1 MVFKPLNQLRALFSR
16 GEAHAPV
23 FIIGCGR
30 SGTTALGTLL
40 AEHPAVTYLN
50 EPREIWASV
59 FPRSDIWS
67 GRAPARG
74 GRLVLTAEDTDDT
87 RSRRL
92 RRLFHAMTV
101 RSGRPLLVEKLP
113 INTFRLGLLHEVFPG
128 ARYIHLYRNGL
139 EVARSIEPLARAGR
153 WFGAGGYKWDR
164 LAEYAETRPET
175 RGLPVQCE
183 SPYLRGLLE
192 WRLSTSCAVDFLQG
206 LPGDRFVELSYRGF
220 TADPGGAVARLAA
233 FLGLEAGPPLVE
245 LARDTVSRRA
255 ASLDREPL
263 AGPER
268 EIGGPLLPLSMDGDR
283 SGLAPGRRNE
293 GGGSR

>member
-1 MVFKPLNQLRALFSR
+1 MVKPLNELQAIFSR
-16 GEAHAPV
+16 GEVHDPV

-40 AEHPAVTYLN
+40 AAHPAVTYLN
-50 EPREIWASV
+50 EPRDTWARV

-67 GRAPARG
+67 DRAPARG
-74 GRLVLTAEDTDDT
+74 GRLVLTADDTDDL

-92 RRLFHAMTV
+92 RRIFHAMTV
-101 RSGRPLLVEKLP
+101 RRGRPLLVEKLP
-113 INTFRLGLLHEVFPG
+113 INTFRLGLIHEVFPG

-164 LAEYAETRPET
+164 LAEFAEGQPDTRC
-175 RGLPVQCE
+175 LPSRCDT
-183 SPYLRGLLE
+183 PFLRGLLE
-192 WRLSTSCAVDFLQG
+192 WRLSTRCAVDFLAA
-206 LPGDRFVELSYRGF
+206 LPGAHFGELSYRRF
-220 TADPGGAVARLAA
+220 TADPGAAVARLAA
-233 FLGLEAGPPLVE
+233 FLGLAAGPELIE

-255 ASLDREPL
+255 ASLDGEPL
-263 AGPER
+263 TERER

-283 SGLAPGRRNE
+283 SGLVSGRLEDGDGDR
-293 GGGSR
+293 

>member
-1 MVFKPLNQLRALFSR
+1 MVFNPLNELRALFSR
-16 GEAHAPV
+16 GEVHAPV

-50 EPREIWASV
+50 EPRDTWARV

-67 GRAPARG
+67 DRAPARG
-74 GRLVLTAEDTDDT
+74 GRLVLTAGDTDDA
-87 RSRRL
+87 RGRRL

-101 RSGRPLLVEKLP
+101 RSGGPLLVEKLP
-113 INTFRLGLLHEVFPG
+113 INTFRLGLIREIFPG

-164 LAEYAETRPET
+164 LVEYADGRPDT
-175 RGLPVQCE
+175 RGLPARCV
-183 SPYLRGLLE
+183 SPFHRGLLE
-192 WRLSTSCAVDFLQG
+192 WRLSTRCAVDFLDG
-206 LPGDRFVELSYRGF
+206 LPGERFVELSYREF
-220 TADPGGAVARLAA
+220 TADPGGAIVRLAA
-233 FLGLEAGPPLVE
+233 FLDLDAGPPLVG
-245 LARDTVSRRA
+245 LAHDRVSRRA

-263 AGPER
+263 NEPER
-268 EIGGPLLPLSMDGDR
+268 EIGGPLLPLSMDGNR
-283 SGLAPGRRNE
+283 SGLVPGRGEDDGN
-293 GGGSR
+293 G